1 MHSLFFHYLF
11 YSFVVGIPLALLR
24 PAPHNII
31 VFLVIN
37 YFASLIVNS
46 LAVFGLC
53 SLELIL
59 FEIKDLP
66 IFSSN
71 LSIVILNVY

>member
-1 MHSLFFHYLF
+1 MHSPYSHTPF
-11 YSFVVGIPLALLR
+11 YSFEVGMPLALLR
-24 PAPHNII
+24 PEPHKIT

-37 YFASLIVNS
+37 YFASFIVNS
-46 LAVFGLC
+46 IAVFGLC

-66 IFSSN
+66 MFSSN
-71 LSIVILNVY
+71 